1 MERLGGPAERIQHGT
16 LRECST
22 WTADPLNVLV
32 IVCDPACVRGRI
44 LSIGRSED
52 AYEHE
57 RGQITKPDVR
67 VLSLVRLGPRAGDV
81 VWDIGAGSGS
91 VSVEA
96 AGLCAPSG
104 AVYAVEQR
112 AEQQACICEN
122 IRRYGQ
128 RTAVNT
134 AVPATRGGN

>member
-81 VWDIGAGSGS
+81 VWDIGASS
-91 VSVEA
+91 A
-96 AGLCAPSG
+96 
-104 AVYAVEQR
+104 R
-112 AEQQACICEN
+112 
-122 IRRYGQ
+122 
-128 RTAVNT
+128 
-134 AVPATRGGN
+134 

>member
-32 IVCDPACVRGRI
+32 IVRDPACVRGRI

-81 VWDIGAGSGS
+81 VWDIGAGS
-91 VSVEA
+91 A
-96 AGLCAPSG
+96 
-104 AVYAVEQR
+104 R
-112 AEQQACICEN
+112 
-122 IRRYGQ
+122 
-128 RTAVNT
+128 
-134 AVPATRGGN
+134 